1 VNVIKMRSYHD
12 TVSDELKV
20 VYKSVSV
27 LFMDSFEDAFDSQGR
42 VLDETAL
49 QAHKR
54 YGEAMSGLGEA
65 IDKLDQTRKLI

>member
-1 VNVIKMRSYHD
+1 
-12 TVSDELKV
+12 
-20 VYKSVSV
+20 
-27 LFMDSFEDAFDSQGR
+27 MDSFEDAFDSQGR